1 MPKLRKI
8 LQFRQIRKLF
18 CVVVVGDIK
27 DRFCG
32 GSGGGIAID
41 GNDAVDVV
49 AVVTERFL

>member
-1 MPKLRKI
+1 MPKPRKI

-32 GSGGGIAID
+32 GSGGIAID

-49 AVVTERFL
+49 VADVTERFL